1 MKLISTL
8 LSIASAR
15 NFLTESS
22 DSLLEADD
30 RIWTPDTTFREEVA
44 LTIGQTH
51 TWTVPVSGDDGKYFA
66 NQYYRIYVTSP
77 ENTAIRVS
85 FGSSFDVELPDVT
98 GCSND
103 AAMVF
108 NGPDGNNEMARYCGG
123 AVPEPVLG
131 TRQDMTLVFKTNE
144 NELRHGGF
152 TATFEVVD
160 LDQNIIEWN
169 KIHNAYETLKNEIF
183 EEHDY
188 KNDNIQ
194 NKKSNFITR
203 IFRRFV
209 WMKDNSNMICASPA
223 DVGGPVDFVEPVIDL
238 TTSESTCASLG
249 NFIESIRSFHYSYVC
264 MDNLNFD
271 VIPGLSR
278 EEKRERNSKIPAKT
292 KKMLL
297 NQARQFTD
305 QKFHAMG
312 CLLE

>member
-1 MKLISTL
+1 M
-8 LSIASAR
+8 
-15 NFLTESS
+15 
-22 DSLLEADD
+22 
-30 RIWTPDTTFREEVA
+30 
-44 LTIGQTH
+44 
-51 TWTVPVSGDDGKYFA
+51 SGDDGKYLA

-194 NKKSNFITR
+194 NKKVISRKKTSNFSTFFNFNVFKPIFQSNFITR

-292 KKMLL
+292 KMMLL

>member
-1 MKLISTL
+1 
-8 LSIASAR
+8 
-15 NFLTESS
+15 
-22 DSLLEADD
+22 
-30 RIWTPDTTFREEVA
+30 
-44 LTIGQTH
+44 
-51 TWTVPVSGDDGKYFA
+51 VSGDDGKYFA